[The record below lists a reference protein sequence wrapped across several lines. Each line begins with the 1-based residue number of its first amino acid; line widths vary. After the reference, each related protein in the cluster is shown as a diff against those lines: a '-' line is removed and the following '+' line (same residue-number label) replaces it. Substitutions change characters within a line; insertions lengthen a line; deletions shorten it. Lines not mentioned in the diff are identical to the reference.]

1 MVVVRWTA
9 GVRDEFTDIVARLRR
24 DAPKLAAEVRN
35 QVLKVAH
42 LLGQLPELS
51 QVAKWAGDPGVR
63 ELFIVK
69 RNRLGYR
76 TFLTEVVI
84 SALVPVGFELRL

>member
-9 GVRDEFTDIVARLRR
+9 GAREEFADIVAHLKR

-35 QVLKVAH
+35 QVVKVTH
-42 LLGQLPELS
+42 LLEKFPELG

-63 ELFIVK
+63 ELFVVK
-69 RNRLGYR
+69 RYRLVYR
-76 TFLTEVVI
+76 RFPAEVIV
-84 SALVPVGFELRL
+84 SALVPVGFELHL